1 MPKVTLLMLINN
13 NHELL
18 TCIDITYSFRFSVM
32 KNISIKME
40 LNINREYDH
49 EAFLGRDDVKEFEQL
64 TPDES
69 KQQLA

>member
-1 MPKVTLLMLINN
+1 MFYNLFQVLSNEEHFDKDGAE
-13 NHELL
+13 H
-18 TCIDITYSFRFSVM
+18 
-32 KNISIKME
+32 
-40 LNINREYDH
+40 NRDYDH